1 MKSLKLDRLHV
12 SSLQVGASSEFES
25 LDGNP
30 AWKFERTL
38 REGARRRTAGERVGA
53 HRAALRLEFE
63 SLKSLD
69 FESLK
74 PREFYSLKVRKLQFF
89 ERSKSFKLWGVESLK
104 CPNFEGLKIER
115 RGVRMLEIFQV

>member
-12 SSLQVGASSEFES
+12 SSLKVGASSEFES

-74 PREFYSLKVRKLQFF
+74 PREFYSLKVRKLQFLKG
-89 ERSKSFKLWGVESLK
+89 RKVSSFG
-104 CPNFEGLKIER
+104 GLK
-115 RGVRMLEIFQV
+115 V